1 MILDPYAKAV
11 TGQRNWGDKPEGS
24 DNFVYKARVVKSNFN
39 WGDVKQLEKPMEDL
53 VIYETHVR
61 GFTKDPSSNV
71 AAPGT
76 FAGLREKIPY
86 LKDLGIKCNRTH
98 AYI

>member
-39 WGDVKQLEKPMEDL
+39 WAM
-53 VIYETHVR
+53 
-61 GFTKDPSSNV
+61 
-71 AAPGT
+71 
-76 FAGLREKIPY
+76 
-86 LKDLGIKCNRTH
+86 
-98 AYI
+98 